1 MESPGDSLTV
11 MKVRTNGG
19 MKTTKTQ
26 TNKRMKLKNPT
37 GSLLMGPGLGGFF
50 FGVCY
55 FSYFIESLFNIS

>member
-1 MESPGDSLTV
+1 MKSPGESLTV

-37 GSLLMGPGLGGFF
+37 GSPLMGPGLGGVF

-55 FSYFIESLFNIS
+55 FSYFIKKSF